1 MRKTPRQSRSCET
14 VEAIVEAA
22 TRILGRRGWAR
33 FTTNEVAKVAGVS
46 IGSLYQYFPNKAA
59 LVSAIKRRHVAD
71 LLRACEAALKTDRP
85 LTLEERV
92 ERLVRGVIDAHAID
106 PALHRVLEEE
116 VPRDTGATGEFQ
128 IHKLSQLTMLFVTDA
143 CQHAAE
149 PEIVAQVV
157 EFALEGVIHRA
168 ARAKELG
175 SPALARELTRLVCA
189 YLKPD
194 VCSEFHRV
202 KPENTSNPASAGC
215 NSENVQR

>member
-1 MRKTPRQSRSCET
+1 MLISSDGGLILATRINIPRGSMRKTPRQSRSCET

-22 TRILGRRGWAR
+22 TRILGQRGWAR

-59 LVSAIKRRHVAD
+59 LVTAIKRRHVAD
-71 LLRACEAALKTDRP
+71 LVRACEAALETDRP
-85 LTLEERV
+85 LTLEERI
-92 ERLVRGVIDAHAID
+92 ERLVRGVINAHAID

-116 VPRDTGATGEFQ
+116 VPREASAAGEFK
-128 IHKLSQLTMLFVTDA
+128 IHKLGQLTTLLVTNA
-143 CQHAAE
+143 CARAVE
-149 PEIVAQVV
+149 PELVARVV

-175 SPALARELTRLVCA
+175 SPALARELTRLVYA

-194 VCSEFHRV
+194 
-202 KPENTSNPASAGC
+202 A
-215 NSENVQR
+215 

>member
-59 LVSAIKRRHVAD
+59 LVAAIKRRHVAD
-71 LLRACEAALKTDRP
+71 LLRACEAAFETNRP

-116 VPRDTGATGEFQ
+116 VPREVSAAGEFQ
-128 IHKLSQLTMLFVTDA
+128 IHKLSQLTTLFVTNA
-143 CQHAAE
+143 CERATD
-149 PEIVAQVV
+149 PEMIARVV

-168 ARAKELG
+168 ARARELG
-175 SPALARELTRLVCA
+175 SPALARELTRLVYA

-194 VCSEFHRV
+194 V
-202 KPENTSNPASAGC
+202 TSK
-215 NSENVQR
+215 QLK

>member
-59 LVSAIKRRHVAD
+59 LVAAIKRRHVAD
-71 LLRACEAALKTDRP
+71 LLRACEAAFETNRR

-116 VPRDTGATGEFQ
+116 VPREVSAAGEFQ
-128 IHKLSQLTMLFVTDA
+128 IHKLSQLTTLFVTNA
-143 CQHAAE
+143 CERATD
-149 PEIVAQVV
+149 PEMIARVV

-168 ARAKELG
+168 ARARELG
-175 SPALARELTRLVCA
+175 SPALARELTRLVYA

-194 VCSEFHRV
+194 V
-202 KPENTSNPASAGC
+202 TSK
-215 NSENVQR
+215 